1 MTGSHILDTM
11 EQMQWIRRCTMRHI
25 IPRNVSCNF
34 ADRMKNLL
42 RKKNLVSL
50 HWKVE
55 IFDLNQK
62 NWYLYDAG
70 VNWTVRVSNLMLY
83 VKFWWYSLYFS
94 NLTSD
99 LILYNVLYI
108 SIYKLT
114 HNIKI
119 CCFLSILFLNVVI
132 KRRQL
137 VWQCLHRIPKYCLQS
152 SIISAQWQ
160 TLLSYSKLL
169 K

>member
-1 MTGSHILDTM
+1 MTGSHTLDTM

-25 IPRNVSCNF
+25 IPRNVSCDF

-62 NWYLYDAG
+62 NLYLYDAG

-119 CCFLSILFLNVVI
+119 CCYFERSHKKEAIGLKMFTSHPKVLPTIVYNQRSVTNTFILF
-132 KRRQL
+132 
-137 VWQCLHRIPKYCLQS
+137 
-152 SIISAQWQ
+152 
-160 TLLSYSKLL
+160 
-169 K
+169 

>member
-1 MTGSHILDTM
+1 
-11 EQMQWIRRCTMRHI
+11 MRHI
-25 IPRNVSCNF
+25 IPRNVSCDF

-83 VKFWWYSLYFS
+83 VKFW
-94 NLTSD
+94 
-99 LILYNVLYI
+99 
-108 SIYKLT
+108 
-114 HNIKI
+114 
-119 CCFLSILFLNVVI
+119 
-132 KRRQL
+132 
-137 VWQCLHRIPKYCLQS
+137 
-152 SIISAQWQ
+152 
-160 TLLSYSKLL
+160 
-169 K
+169 